1 MTLSLGIQGHRG
13 ARALFP
19 ENTLEGFCATASL
32 GVTAFELDV
41 GMTADGVVIVHHDP
55 ALNPDTARDDRGN
68 WVEPGR
74 LIHRMTF
81 ADLQRCDVGR
91 LRPGSRT
98 AALFPDQKP
107 SDGARIPTLE
117 AVLRALP
124 GASFTVEIKT
134 HPPRPDDTAP
144 PDVLTDAALK
154 IIDIVGAGGRV
165 VIESFDWRVPRHVRR
180 TRPDLRQAW
189 LTAPSMTNAGWW
201 DVEPLT
207 SVPASVAREGGPI
220 WAPLHTSLTEHDVR
234 MAHAL
239 GLLVLPWTV
248 NAPDEMQRLIAWGVD
263 GLISDRPDLALA
275 LVA

>member
-1 MTLSLGIQGHRG
+1 MTLPLGIQGHRG

-19 ENTLEGFCATASL
+19 ENTLEGFCAAASL

-55 ALNPDTARDDRGN
+55 ALNPDIARDDRGS

-81 ADLQRCDVGR
+81 ADLQCYDVGR
-91 LRPGSRT
+91 LRPGSST

-124 GASFTVEIKT
+124 TASFTVEIKT
-134 HPPRPDDTAP
+134 HPLRPDDTAL
-144 PDVLTDAALK
+144 PDVLTDATLK
-154 IIDIVGAGGRV
+154 IIDAIGAGGRV

-180 TRPDLRQAW
+180 TRPDLRRAW
-189 LTAPSMTNAGWW
+189 LTAPNTTNAEWW
-201 DVEPLT
+201 T
-207 SVPASVAREGGPI
+207 SNPSLRSQPASRGRVVRSGPRC
-220 WAPLHTSLTEHDVR
+220 TCR
-234 MAHAL
+234 
-239 GLLVLPWTV
+239 
-248 NAPDEMQRLIAWGVD
+248 
-263 GLISDRPDLALA
+263 
-275 LVA
+275 